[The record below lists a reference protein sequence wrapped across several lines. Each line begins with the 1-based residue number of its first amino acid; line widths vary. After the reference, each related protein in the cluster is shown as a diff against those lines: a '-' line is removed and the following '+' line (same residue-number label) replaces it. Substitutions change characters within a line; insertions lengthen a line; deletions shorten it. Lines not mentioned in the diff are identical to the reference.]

1 MQLQY
6 PNLLSMYGASTESAG
21 GGGAGGGGEGR
32 PTEATSAYRTLL
44 DYYANARSAA
54 SHIVSLTLA
63 PLNETLQQQPSIGN
77 GSASYE
83 EDVLASNSFYL
94 ITESGE
100 TETSVSSTVGSSG
113 SSSSSRSSSSSTTT
127 SATEMP
133 VWLIPSYSVILLC
146 AVVGNLLVISTL
158 MQNRRMRTITNLFLL
173 NLAIS
178 DMLLGVLCMPVTLV
192 GTLLRNFI
200 FGEFLCKLIQ
210 FSQGKSACPYMY
222 ICICISISICIYIY
236 YYECLQ

>member
-1 MQLQY
+1 
-6 PNLLSMYGASTESAG
+6 MYGASTVSAG
-21 GGGAGGGGEGR
+21 GGGAAGVGEGGAGEGGLS
-32 PTEATSAYRTLL
+32 TEATSAYRTLL

-63 PLNETLQQQPSIGN
+63 PLNETLQQQPGIGN

-100 TETSVSSTVGSSG
+100 TETSVSITVG
-113 SSSSSRSSSSSTTT
+113 SSSSSRSSGSSTTTTTT

-146 AVVGNLLVISTL
+146 AVLGNLLVISTL

-210 FSQGKSACPYMY
+210 FSQGKSACPYVSVSLLLSVSVSRY
-222 ICICISISICIYIY
+222 ICIY
-236 YYECLQ
+236 YNDCLQ